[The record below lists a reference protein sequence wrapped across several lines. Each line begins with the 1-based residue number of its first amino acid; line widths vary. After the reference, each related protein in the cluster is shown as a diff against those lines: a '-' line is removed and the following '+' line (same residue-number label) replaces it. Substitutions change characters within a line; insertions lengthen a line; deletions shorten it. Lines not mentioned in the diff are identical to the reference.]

1 MAYSTILKPS
11 DYFNTKLWNGNSS
24 TQAITGVGFQPDFVW
39 GKQRTGTESH
49 QLLDVLRGA
58 NNILTSNT
66 DAAALADSN
75 ILNSFDSDGYTLGNQ
90 NQLNDTGYTYV
101 GWNWKAGTTS
111 GITTNGSTNI
121 TPSGYSFNAT
131 SKFSVIKWSGSGVD
145 GAYLPHGLGVA
156 PSVAIIKKTSAS
168 EEWVVYHIGLQSN
181 QAYLRLNNTAA
192 KVTSSGIWY
201 SYTPDATNIRLSND
215 TWVNA
220 SGSDYVGYFF
230 SNTSGYQKH
239 GLYNGNGNATK
250 PAFIYTGFKPAFVM
264 LKVTSVAD
272 SWNMYDNRRLGYNG
286 TGSRLK
292 ADSNVAEDTG
302 SAYQTCNFYSNG
314 FSPQGNDL
322 TSNQSGTPYIYMAF
336 AETPFVAN
344 SGDSVPTTAR

>member
-168 EEWVVYHIGLQSN
+168 EEWVVYHIGLGSN

-192 KVTSSGIWY
+192 QVTGSGIWY

-215 TWVNA
+215 SWVNA

-230 SNTSGYQKH
+230 SDTAGYQKH
-239 GLYNGNGNATK
+239 GSYVGNGFSNGT
-250 PAFIYTGFKPAFVM
+250 FVYTGFKPAWV
-264 LKVTSVAD
+264 LIKDRTRSEA
-272 SWNMYDNRRLGYNG
+272 WYIYDGKILGYNG
-286 TGSRLK
+286 QMGDFLANTNASVGTNYAIQVDML
-292 ADSNVAEDTG
+292 
-302 SAYQTCNFYSNG
+302 SNG
-314 FSPQGNDL
+314 FKLNTTASHLNG
-322 TSNQSGTPYIYMAF
+322 SGEAFVYSAF
-336 AETPFVAN
+336 AKSPFTAN
-344 SGDSVPTTAR
+344 VDGGLPTTAR